1 MSTTF
6 SPLQVYGE
14 NFQHSRACNSEA
26 NSSIWPE
33 IDTIQDVIPVLV
45 IGKFEEDPKLKAL
58 SCPQHLLPVFKSRNS
73 NLSEMLL
80 LFWLPAS
87 LITIRSKMRSQLCL
101 QHSLHYKY
109 MGKIVGVQGQVTPK
123 RTVLARPKSNS
134 SEVLCPSSLSASLM
148 KFQSKLNAISCP

>member
-14 NFQHSRACNSEA
+14 NFQHPRACNSEA

-58 SCPQHLLPVFKSRNS
+58 SCPQNLLPVFKGRNS
-73 NLSEMLL
+73 NLSETLL
-80 LFWLPAS
+80 LFRLPAS

-101 QHSLHYKY
+101 QHSLLY

-134 SEVLCPSSLSASLM
+134 SEILCPSSLSASLM